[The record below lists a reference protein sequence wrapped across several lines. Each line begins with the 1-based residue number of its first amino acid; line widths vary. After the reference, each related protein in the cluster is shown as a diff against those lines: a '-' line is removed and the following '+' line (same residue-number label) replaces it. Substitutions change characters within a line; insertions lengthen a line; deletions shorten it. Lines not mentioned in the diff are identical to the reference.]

1 MKKSLV
7 VLVAMFTMVVFAGVS
22 MAQAPVK
29 PSDKPAAA
37 APEKP
42 AVPTAEKAKKEAPKA
57 EKKTEEKKTDEKK
70 PEENK
75 SAPAEKKG

>member
-7 VLVAMFTMVVFAGVS
+7 VLVAMFTMVAFASVS
-22 MAQAPVK
+22 IAQAPAK

-42 AVPTAEKAKKEAPKA
+42 AAPAGEKAKTEAPKVD
-57 EKKTEEKKTDEKK
+57 KKTNEKK
-70 PEENK
+70 PEEK
-75 SAPAEKKG
+75 KPAPAEKKG

>member
-7 VLVAMFTMVVFAGVS
+7 VLVALFTMVVFASVS
-22 MAQAPVK
+22 MAQAPAK

-42 AVPTAEKAKKEAPKA
+42 AAPAAEKAKTETPKA
-57 EKKTEEKKTDEKK
+57 EKKGEEKK
-70 PEENK
+70 PEQKKPDEKK